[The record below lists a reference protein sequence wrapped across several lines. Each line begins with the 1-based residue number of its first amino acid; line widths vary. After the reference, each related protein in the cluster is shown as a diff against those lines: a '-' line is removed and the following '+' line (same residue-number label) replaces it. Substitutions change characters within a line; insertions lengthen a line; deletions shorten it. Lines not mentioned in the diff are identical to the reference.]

1 MSQDMLAETSLAG
14 QDAVIS
20 FLASSAS
27 LQQFAQTAVA
37 FLLMQTLQ
45 PPRTADSLSSRA
57 EELLE
62 KEFQVGYGRRHCT
75 SVLPC
80 IERILLAF
88 QGDRSHQVPFCE
100 GSCGERGGWG
110 GLLVR

>member
-37 FLLMQTLQ
+37 FLLMQTLK
-45 PPRTADSLSSRA
+45 PPRTADTLSSRA

-62 KEFQVGYGRRHCT
+62 TEFQVQH
-75 SVLPC
+75 LP
-80 IERILLAF
+80 L
-88 QGDRSHQVPFCE
+88 P
-100 GSCGERGGWG
+100 
-110 GLLVR
+110 